1 MPAAKTTPV
10 TMIRPLALAL
20 AAAACLIVPP
30 GVAAQ
35 APGGVT
41 PAPAPEVPESVQR
54 EVKAAQDVLARAITE
69 FEGPQQS
76 RSIVT
81 LDDVI
86 SRLEAVGPA
95 ALPASGK
102 ETLAQAYEYRGRA
115 YFGIGLSEKA
125 SENFRQLVQLKPE
138 YALSKER
145 VSPKVVDLF
154 NGVKRALVGYLAVS
168 SQPAGAEVTLR
179 TASGTSISLG
189 LTDFFPAEVLA
200 GEYTVEI
207 ARPGYQTE
215 TRPVSITARDT
226 QTLDVPLVR
235 VLASVFFVTEP
246 AGVEIWVDGELKAT
260 TSGSLAPELHEEVR
274 GRGLE
279 PGRASARTEV
289 ANLTLGSHAVELRR
303 KCYETVKRTLDTT
316 QPQDYSADPVKME
329 DSLASLRLTSDPPGA
344 RIFLNAEA
352 RGVTPAQIDG
362 LCSGKVR
369 VEVKHAAGKFIKD
382 LVLNKD
388 EAISLDCPIRPTL
401 AFLGVEAAS
410 AAGQRHL
417 GDAEEK
423 IRQNLSRL
431 TALNFI
437 VAPREAVD
445 RLLEQEK
452 TTRQS
457 LVNGSA
463 SDPDL
468 VRKVTERLASG
479 LDVQGFLLA
488 VLPDERLQRTAR
500 LHLLAAASTTAE
512 AVDVAFAEGA
522 AYSAILGRLDARF
535 ASERP
540 WSGLVTV
547 DTLLHD
553 GVPVLRV
560 LPGSPAA
567 QAGLQPGD
575 VVLGADGQPVKGTAE
590 LLAAVAAKKAGDK
603 VILQVRGGAPGASP
617 RGVDLVLGVSPREVP
632 LFDPELAYN
641 KVMMDLRSV
650 VEGYPGTEAAAYA
663 SLNLALCAMHFSD
676 YAGAHEYLQKAKAE
690 LPARPGLSRGTALYY
705 LGLALE
711 KLGYRPQAVEAYR
724 AAAEAKD
731 ATLVDNDG
739 PAVSALAA
747 RRAGP

>member
-1 MPAAKTTPV
+1 V
-10 TMIRPLALAL
+10 TLAL
-20 AAAACLIVPP
+20 AAAALLLGSP
-30 GVAAQ
+30 GAAAQ
-35 APGGVT
+35 AP
-41 PAPAPEVPESVQR
+41 PAAFQAPPAPEVSESVQR
-54 EVKAAQDVLARAITE
+54 EVKTAQDVLARAVTE

-76 RSIVT
+76 RSIVP

-95 ALPASGK
+95 ALPASGRD
-102 ETLAQAYEYRGRA
+102 TLAQAYEYRGRA

-125 SENFRQLVQLKPE
+125 SENFRQLVQLKPDH
-138 YALSKER
+138 ALSKER
-145 VSPKVVDLF
+145 VSQKVVDLF

-168 SQPAGAEVTLR
+168 SQPAGAQVTLKS
-179 TASGTSISLG
+179 ASGVSASLG
-189 LTDFFPAEVLA
+189 LTDFFPVEVLA
-200 GEYTVEI
+200 GEYTLEVT
-207 ARPGYQTE
+207 RPGYQTE

-246 AGVEIWVDGELKAT
+246 AGVEVWVDGELKAT

-279 PGRASARTEV
+279 PARSSARTEV
-289 ANLTLGSHAVELRR
+289 ANLSLGSHAIELRR
-303 KCYETVKRTLDTT
+303 KCYETVKRTLETS
-316 QPQDYSADPVKME
+316 QPQDYAFDPAKME
-329 DSLASLRLTSDPPGA
+329 DSLASLRLTSEPPGA
-344 RIFLNAEA
+344 RILLNGEA
-352 RGVTPAQIDG
+352 RGVTPAQVDG
-362 LCSGKVR
+362 ICSGKVR

-401 AFLGVEAAS
+401 AFLGAEAAS

-417 GDAEEK
+417 ADAEEK

-431 TALNFI
+431 TSLNFI
-437 VAPREAVD
+437 TAPREAVD
-445 RLLEQEK
+445 RILEQEK
-452 TTRQS
+452 ATRQS
-457 LVNGSA
+457 LVIGSGA
-463 SDPDL
+463 DPDL
-468 VRKVTERLASG
+468 VRKVTDRLAG
-479 LDVQGFLLA
+479 TLEAQGFLVA

-500 LHLLAAASTTAE
+500 LHVLAAASTTSE
-512 AVDVAFAEGA
+512 AVDVAYGEGA
-522 AYSAILGRLDARF
+522 AYTALLGRLDARF

-560 LPGSPAA
+560 VPGSPAA
-567 QAGLQPGD
+567 QVGLQPGD
-575 VVLGADGQPVKGTAE
+575 VVLGADGQGVKGTAD
-590 LLAAVAAKKAGDK
+590 LLAAVAARKPGDK
-603 VILQVRGGAPGASP
+603 LTLQVRGVAPGSSP
-617 RGVDLVLGVSPREVP
+617 RGVDLVLGASAREVP
-632 LFDPELAYN
+632 LFDPQLVYN

-650 VEGYPGTEAAAYA
+650 VEGYPGTEASAYA

-676 YAGAHEYLQKAKAE
+676 YAGAHEYLQKARAE
-690 LPARPGLSRGTALYY
+690 LPARPGLSRGTAHYY

-711 KLGYRPQAVEAYR
+711 KLGYRPQAAEAYR

-739 PAVSALAA
+739 PAVSALAS
-747 RRAGP
+747 RRAVP

>member
-1 MPAAKTTPV
+1 
-10 TMIRPLALAL
+10 
-20 AAAACLIVPP
+20 
-30 GVAAQ
+30 VAA
-35 APGGVT
+35 GG
-41 PAPAPEVPESVQR
+41 PDVPDSVQR
-54 EVKAAQDVLARAITE
+54 EVKSAQDVLARAITE
-69 FEGPQQS
+69 FEGPQPS

-86 SRLEAVGPA
+86 SRLEAVGPT

-125 SENFRQLVQLKPE
+125 SENFRQLVQLNPG
-138 YALSKER
+138 YALSKDR
-145 VSPKVVDLF
+145 VSQKVVDLF

-168 SQPAGAEVTLR
+168 SQPAGAQVTLKG
-179 TASGTSISLG
+179 ASGTSTPLG
-189 LTDFFPAEVLA
+189 LTDFFPVEVLA

-215 TRPVSITARDT
+215 TRTVSIAARA
-226 QTLDVPLVR
+226 QETLDVPLVR
-235 VLASVFFVTEP
+235 VLASVLFVTEP
-246 AGVEIWVDGELKAT
+246 AGVEIWVDGELQAT
-260 TSGSLAPELHEEVR
+260 TSGTLAPELQEEVR
-274 GRGLE
+274 AHGLD
-279 PGRASARTEV
+279 PARSSARIEV
-289 ANLTLGSHAVELRR
+289 ANLALGSHAVELRR
-303 KCYETVKRTLDTT
+303 KCYETVKRTFETS
-316 QPQDYSADPVKME
+316 QPQDYLADPVKME

-344 RIFLNAEA
+344 RILLNGEA

-362 LCSGKVR
+362 ICSGKVR

-401 AFLGVEAAS
+401 AFLGVEAES
-410 AAGQRHL
+410 AAGQRYRA
-417 GDAEEK
+417 DAEEK

-431 TALNFI
+431 TSLNFI
-437 VAPREAVD
+437 PAPREAVD
-445 RLLEQEK
+445 RILEQEK
-452 TTRQS
+452 VTRQS
-457 LVNGSA
+457 LLTGSGG
-463 SDPDL
+463 DPDL
-468 VRKVTERLASG
+468 VRKVSERLAG
-479 LDVQGFLLA
+479 TLEVQGFLLA

-500 LHLLAAASTTAE
+500 LHLLAAANTTSE
-512 AVDVAFAEGA
+512 ALDVAFGEGA
-522 AYSAILGRLDARF
+522 AYTGLLDRLDARF

-547 DTLLHD
+547 DTLLSD

-560 LPGSPAA
+560 APAGPAA

-575 VVLGADGQPVKGTAE
+575 VILGAGGQAVKRTAD
-590 LLAAVAAKKAGDK
+590 LLAAVAAKKPGDPLS
-603 VILQVRGGAPGASP
+603 LQVQGAAPGSSP
-617 RGVDLVLGVSPREVP
+617 RAVDLVLGASAREVP
-632 LFDPELAYN
+632 LFDPDLVYN
-641 KVMMDLRSV
+641 KVMMDLRSA

-663 SLNLALCAMHFSD
+663 ALNLALCAMHFSD

-690 LPARPGLSRGTALYY
+690 LPDRPGLSRGAALYY
-705 LGLALE
+705 LGLTLG
-711 KLGYRPQAVEAYR
+711 KLGYDSQAAESFR

>member
-1 MPAAKTTPV
+1 MTKT
-10 TMIRPLALAL
+10 LSSALAL
-20 AAAACLIVPP
+20 AATVLLLGPP
-30 GVAAQ
+30 GASAQ
-35 APGGVT
+35 AP
-41 PAPAPEVPESVQR
+41 PAPAAAAPAPEVPEPVQR
-54 EVKAAQDVLARAITE
+54 EVRATQDILARAITE
-69 FEGPQQS
+69 FEGPQQG

-86 SRLEAVGPA
+86 ARLEAVGPT
-95 ALPASGK
+95 ALPPSGRD
-102 ETLAQAYEYRGRA
+102 TLAQAYEYRGRA

-125 SENFRQLVQLKPE
+125 SENFRQLVQLKPDHV
-138 YALSKER
+138 LSKER
-145 VSPKVVDLF
+145 ASQKVVDLF

-168 SQPAGAEVTLR
+168 SQPAGAQVTLR
-179 TASGTSISLG
+179 TASGVSTPLG
-189 LTDFFPAEVLA
+189 LTDFFPVDVLA
-200 GEYTVEI
+200 GEYTVEV

-215 TRPVSITARDT
+215 TRAVSITARDT
-226 QTLDVPLVR
+226 QTLEVQLVR

-246 AGVEIWVDGELKAT
+246 AGVEVWVDGELRAT

-274 GRGLE
+274 SRGLD
-279 PGRASARTEV
+279 PARASARTEV
-289 ANLTLGSHAVELRR
+289 ANLALGSHAVELRR
-303 KCYETVKRTLDTT
+303 KCYETVKRTLDTS
-316 QPQDYSADPVKME
+316 QPQDYPADPVKLE

-344 RIFLNAEA
+344 RILLNGEA
-352 RGVTPAQIDG
+352 RGVTPAQIEG
-362 LCSGKVR
+362 ICSGKLR

-382 LVLNKD
+382 LVLAKD

-417 GDAEEK
+417 GDAEER

-431 TALNFI
+431 TSLNFI

-445 RLLEQEK
+445 RILEQEK
-452 TTRQS
+452 ATRQS
-457 LVNGSA
+457 LLAGPA
-463 SDPDL
+463 GDPDL
-468 VRKVTERLASG
+468 VRKVTERLASA
-479 LDVQGFLLA
+479 LEAQGFLLG

-500 LHLLAAASTTAE
+500 LHLLAAANTTAE
-512 AVDVAFAEGA
+512 AVDVAFGEGA
-522 AYSAILGRLDARF
+522 AYTAILGRLDATF

-560 LPGSPAA
+560 VPGSSAA

-575 VVLGADGQPVKGTAE
+575 VVLGADGQAVKATAD
-590 LLAAVAAKKAGDK
+590 LLAAVAAKKPGEK
-603 VILQVRGGAPGASP
+603 VVLQVRGVAPGSSP
-617 RGVDLVLGVSPREVP
+617 RAVDLTLGASAREVP
-632 LFDPELAYN
+632 LFDPQLAYN

-663 SLNLALCAMHFSD
+663 ALNLALCAMHFSD
-676 YAGAHEYLQKAKAE
+676 YAGAHEYLQKAKVE

-724 AAAEAKD
+724 AAADAKD

-747 RRAGP
+747 RRAGQ